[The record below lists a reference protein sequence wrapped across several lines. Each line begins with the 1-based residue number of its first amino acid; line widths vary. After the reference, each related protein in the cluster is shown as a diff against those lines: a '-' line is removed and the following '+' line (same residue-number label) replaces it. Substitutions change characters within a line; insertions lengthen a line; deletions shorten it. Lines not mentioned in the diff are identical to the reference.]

1 MNTSAPKLATLLLA
15 GTLAMPAQAFDLL
28 EAWYAARQY
37 DSGFAAQ
44 KAERNA
50 GLEKRDQGRALL
62 LPQLGLSSSVSRSN
76 DIEPGVS
83 GSYSSHGW
91 GAELKQPLFDVGAWT
106 GYQKGKISSA
116 LADTRFSAAEQ
127 ALILAVSRAYFDVL
141 LAQDTLSSTQAAKKS
156 FEKQLAQAKK
166 AFEVGTATILDSY
179 EAQASYNAA
188 SAREISAINQLEVKR
203 NALGTLTGLVNEG
216 ISPLKG
222 KIALL
227 APEPGSADAWI
238 ARALNNNPA
247 IAISEQQT
255 QLARQN
261 VTAARGNHLP
271 RLALT
276 AAYQD
281 QSTNNPRTSFTDNRG
296 SNIGLNLTIPLYAGG
311 GINSQVREA
320 VALQE
325 QAGEQLESS
334 KRKVR
339 EDVRAAFL
347 GVSNGA
353 ALVKANEQLLL
364 SAKNKVDATRLGREV
379 GLRTILDLLQAEQA
393 YYEAERQ
400 LSESRYGYLFARLQL
415 AQASGELSE
424 ATLRSVNRY
433 F

>member
-1 MNTSAPKLATLLLA
+1 MKTSAPKLATLLLA
-15 GTLAMPAQAFDLL
+15 SSLAMPAQAFDLL

-62 LPQLGLSSSVSRSN
+62 LPQLGLSSSISRSN

-116 LADTRFSAAEQ
+116 LADTRFTAAEQ
-127 ALILAVSRAYFDVL
+127 ALILSVARAYFDVL
-141 LAQDTLSSTQAAKKS
+141 LAQDTLSSTLAAKKS

-222 KIALL
+222 KIALS
-227 APEPGSADAWI
+227 APDPDSADAWI
-238 ARALNNNPA
+238 TRALNNNPA

-271 RLALT
+271 KLALT
-276 AAYQD
+276 AGYQD

-296 SNIGLNLTIPLYAGG
+296 SSIGLNLTIPLYAGG

-339 EDVRAAFL
+339 EEVRAAFL

-353 ALVKANEQLLL
+353 ALVQANEQLLL

>member
-1 MNTSAPKLATLLLA
+1 MNTSAPKLSALLLA

-227 APEPGSADAWI
+227 APEPDSADAWI
-238 ARALNNNPA
+238 ARALSNNPA

-276 AAYQD
+276 AGYQD